1 MRTNIDLDDDLV
13 QEARRLTG
21 IATKKALVEE
31 ALRVLIA
38 SRRRRSLLDLEGRVS
53 FADGYDYK
61 EHRVLLGA
69 RWSLNLNPFA
79 PREVS
84 PEGHVPLPYGIE
96 DGGDGF
102 DEDRIQDLLR
112 QDEAARAGSAC
123 VD

>member
-61 EHRVLLGA
+61 EHR
-69 RWSLNLNPFA
+69 
-79 PREVS
+79 
-84 PEGHVPLPYGIE
+84 
-96 DGGDGF
+96 GDP
-102 DEDRIQDLLR
+102 Q
-112 QDEAARAGSAC
+112 
-123 VD
+123 